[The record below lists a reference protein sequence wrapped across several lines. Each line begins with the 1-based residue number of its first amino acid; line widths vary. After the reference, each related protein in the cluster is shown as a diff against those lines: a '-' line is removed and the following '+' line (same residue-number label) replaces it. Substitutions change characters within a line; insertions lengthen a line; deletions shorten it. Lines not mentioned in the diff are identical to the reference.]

1 MDGLEEFEDFL
12 VANPNASYAEYQA
25 KMQEIASVNGSEC
38 MSGMEAALDEH
49 LEEYQS
55 GPEDFGWDY

>member
-49 LEEYQS
+49 L
-55 GPEDFGWDY
+55 